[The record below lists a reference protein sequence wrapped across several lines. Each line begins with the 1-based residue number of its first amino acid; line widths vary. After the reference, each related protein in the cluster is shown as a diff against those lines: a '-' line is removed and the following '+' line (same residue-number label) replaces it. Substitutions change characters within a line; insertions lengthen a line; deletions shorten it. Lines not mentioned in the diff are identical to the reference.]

1 MTDTEDVRAV
11 LERYRLL
18 YVARDCSRLDEAME
32 LFAPGDEPEMI
43 GTEAVWRGDPDWA
56 VGGADIRTLTE
67 WDWRWWWDVELDAAA
82 ARVSESGDVAWA
94 SVPGALVQSD
104 RAREGTCEFAR
115 ETTIPRLREA
125 LAAADG
131 SLEERLDAVAQL
143 AGARARELRAPLGH
157 RRALTFSAVLVR
169 RAGRWLLHT
178 THWSI
183 AAE

>member
-1 MTDTEDVRAV
+1 MKDTDEVRAV
-11 LERYRLL
+11 LKCYRLL
-18 YVARDCSRLDEAME
+18 YAARDGDRLDEAME
-32 LFAPGDEPEMI
+32 LFVPGDEPEMI
-43 GTEAVWRGDPDWA
+43 GTEAVGRGDPDWA
-56 VGGADIRTLTE
+56 VGAADIRILTE

-82 ARVSESGDVAWA
+82 ARISVSGDVAWA

-104 RAREGTCEFAR
+104 LAREGTREFAR
-115 ETTIPRLREA
+115 ETTIPRLRAE
-125 LAAADG
+125 LAGADG

-143 AGARARELRAPLGH
+143 AAARARELRAPLGH

>member
-1 MTDTEDVRAV
+1 MTDTDDVRAV

-18 YVARDCSRLDEAME
+18 YVARDCTLLDEAME
-32 LFAPGDEPEMI
+32 LFVSGDEPEMI
-43 GTEAVWRGDPDWA
+43 GTEAVRRGGPDWS
-56 VGGADIRTLTE
+56 VGKADIRMLTE

-82 ARVSESGDVAWA
+82 ARVSVSGDVAWA
-94 SVPGALVQSD
+94 SVPGALVQSE
-104 RAREGTCEFAR
+104 RAREGTGELAR
-115 ETTIPRLREA
+115 ETTFPRLQAA
-125 LAAADG
+125 LADADG
-131 SLEERLDAVAQL
+131 SLEERLGAVARL
-143 AGARARELRAPLGH
+143 AGTRAWELRAPMGH